1 MADLKSVTP
10 ADAVILGAD
19 TTVVVDG
26 EILGKPR
33 DDDDEHACC
42 AGCRETFIRC

>member
-1 MADLKSVTP
+1 MQAFRP
-10 ADAVILGAD
+10 ADAVVLGAD

-33 DDDDEHACC
+33 DDEDGARDA
-42 AGCRETFIRC
+42 AASVRDRRTRC